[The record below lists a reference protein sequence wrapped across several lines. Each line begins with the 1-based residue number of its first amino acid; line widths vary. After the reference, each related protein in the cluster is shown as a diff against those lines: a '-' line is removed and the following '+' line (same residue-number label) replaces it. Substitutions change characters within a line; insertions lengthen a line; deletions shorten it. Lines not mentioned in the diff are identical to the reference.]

1 MPPVGVEPTHLAVP
15 DFESGASTNSTTGAT
30 EASKEEAL
38 RYEAEKPVSNPAC
51 GGNAM
56 TDENIAGEETGFG
69 RFGRRVGLVLGPMIA
84 IGLQLLPAP
93 DGLSPEAWRVV
104 SLAALMVVWW
114 VTEAIPIAA
123 TALIPLAAL
132 PLLGATSMKDAAAPY
147 ADPIVFLFIGGF
159 ILAACVERWRLHER
173 IALSIASIA
182 GGRPVALVGGFMI
195 ASMLISM
202 WISNTATTLM
212 LAPIAIGAARAMSGG
227 GKPDLALG
235 GALTLGVAH
244 ASTIGGIGTP
254 VGTPTN
260 LIAMAFFER
269 AGEPIAFIDWMT
281 HAIPIMLLMLPAAWL
296 LLCWPLF
303 GKGHTRF
310 EAIAAIVKDAL
321 KALGPMTRPEM
332 RIGAVFAL
340 TALGWMFRVQIAELP
355 GLSALTDTG
364 VAIAGALLLFF
375 LPSGRG
381 RGEKLIDWK
390 TAERIPWGIAI
401 LFGGGL
407 ALAAGMESTGL
418 AAWIGE
424 WIGGLDGLSAFTLV
438 ALLVV
443 TTILVSELASNVATL
458 TSMLPVVAAVAAA
471 TGTPLQQLAFP
482 VALAASFAFML
493 PVATAPNAI
502 AYSSGLVTLKRMLS
516 VGFGLN
522 IAAIVLIMTFA
533 T

>member
-1 MPPVGVEPTHLAVP
+1 MGDA
-15 DFESGASTNSTTGAT
+15 A
-30 EASKEEAL
+30 
-38 RYEAEKPVSNPAC
+38 
-51 GGNAM
+51 
-56 TDENIAGEETGFG
+56 IAGEETGFG
-69 RFGRRVGLVLGPMIA
+69 RFGRWIGLVLGPA
-84 IGLQLLPAP
+84 LALGLQLLPP
-93 DGLSPEAWRVV
+93 PEGLSPEAWRVV

-123 TALIPLAAL
+123 TALLPLAAL
-132 PLLGATSMKDAAAPY
+132 PLLGAASMKDAASPY

-173 IALSIASIA
+173 IALSIASVA
-182 GGRPVALVGGFMI
+182 GGRPVALVGAFMI

-227 GKPDLALG
+227 GKADLALG

-244 ASTIGGIGTP
+244 AATIGGVGTP

-260 LIAMAFFER
+260 LIAIAFFER
-269 AGEPIAFIDWMT
+269 AGEPITFIDWM
-281 HAIPIMLLMLPAAWL
+281 ARALPIMLLMMPVAWL

-303 GKGHTRF
+303 GKGHARF
-310 EAIAAIVKDAL
+310 EAIGSVVKDAL
-321 KALGPMTRPEM
+321 KALGPLTRPEA
-332 RIGAVFAL
+332 RIGVVFAL
-340 TALGWMFRVQIAELP
+340 VALAWMTRTELVKLP
-355 GLSALTDTG
+355 GLSALSDTG
-364 VAIAGALLLFF
+364 VAIAGALALFF
-375 LPSGRG
+375 VPSGRG
-381 RGEKLIDWK
+381 GGEKLIDWR

-407 ALAAGMESTGL
+407 SLAAAMEATGL
-418 AAWIGE
+418 AAWIGA
-424 WIGGLDGLSAFTLV
+424 WISGLDGLSAFALV
-438 ALLVV
+438 GLLVV

-458 TSMLPVVAAVAAA
+458 TSMLPVVAAVATA
-471 TGTPLQQLAFP
+471 TETPLQELAFP

-502 AYSSGLVTLKRMLS
+502 AYSSGVVTLKRMLA

-522 IAAIVLIMTFA
+522 VAAIALIMAFA
-533 T
+533 A

>member
-1 MPPVGVEPTHLAVP
+1 
-15 DFESGASTNSTTGAT
+15 
-30 EASKEEAL
+30 
-38 RYEAEKPVSNPAC
+38 
-51 GGNAM
+51 M
-56 TDENIAGEETGFG
+56 TDETMAGEDTGFG
-69 RFGRRVGLVLGPMIA
+69 RIGRWVGLILGPVLA
-84 IGLQLLPAP
+84 LGLQLLPP
-93 DGLSPEAWRVV
+93 PEGLSVEAWRVV

-114 VTEAIPIAA
+114 VTEAIPISA

-132 PLLGATSMKDAAAPY
+132 PLIGAASMKDAAAPY

-173 IALSIASIA
+173 IALSIASVA
-182 GGRPVALVGGFMI
+182 GGRPVMLVGAFML

-212 LAPIAIGAARAMSGG
+212 LAPIAIGAARAMTGG
-227 GKPDLALG
+227 GKTDLALG

-244 ASTIGGIGTP
+244 AATIGGVGTP

-260 LIAMAFFER
+260 LIAIAFFER

-281 HAIPIMLLMLPAAWL
+281 RALPLMLLMLPVAWL

-310 EAIAAIVKDAL
+310 EAIGAVVKEAL
-321 KALGPMTRPEM
+321 RALGPITRPEA
-332 RIGAVFAL
+332 RIGIVFAIV
-340 TALGWMFRVQIAELP
+340 ALAWMLRTEIVKLP
-355 GLSALTDTG
+355 GLGALSDTG
-364 VAIAGALLLFF
+364 VAIVGALSLF
-375 LPSGRG
+375 LIPSGRG
-381 RGEKLIDWK
+381 NGEKLIDWK
-390 TAERIPWGIAI
+390 TAERIPWGIAV

-407 ALAAGMESTGL
+407 ALAAAMEATGL
-418 AAWIGE
+418 AAWIGDY
-424 WIGGLDGLSAFTLV
+424 IANLDGVSAFALV
-438 ALLVV
+438 GLLVV

-458 TSMLPVVAAVAAA
+458 TSMLPVVAAVATA
-471 TGTPLQQLAFP
+471 TETPLQQLAFP

-502 AYSSGLVTLKRMLS
+502 AYSSGLLTLKRMLA

>member
-1 MPPVGVEPTHLAVP
+1 
-15 DFESGASTNSTTGAT
+15 
-30 EASKEEAL
+30 
-38 RYEAEKPVSNPAC
+38 
-51 GGNAM
+51 M
-56 TDENIAGEETGFG
+56 TDEGVAGEETGFG
-69 RFGRRVGLVLGPMIA
+69 RIGRWIGLILGPALA
-84 IGLQLLPAP
+84 IGLQLIPP
-93 DGLSPEAWRVV
+93 PEGLTVEAWRVV

-114 VTEAIPIAA
+114 VTEAIPISA

-132 PLLGATSMKDAAAPY
+132 PLLGAASMKDAASPY

-173 IALSIASIA
+173 IALSIASVA

-212 LAPIAIGAARAMSGG
+212 LAPIAIGAARAMTGG
-227 GKPDLALG
+227 DKTDLALG

-244 ASTIGGIGTP
+244 AATIGGIGTP

-260 LIAMAFFER
+260 LIAIAFFER

-281 HAIPIMLLMLPAAWL
+281 KAVPIMLLMMPVAWL

-303 GKGHTRF
+303 GRNAHGRF
-310 EAIAAIVKDAL
+310 EAIGAVVKDAL
-321 KALGPMTRPEM
+321 KALGPMTRPEA
-332 RIGAVFAL
+332 RIGIVFGLVAL
-340 TALGWMFRVQIAELP
+340 AWMTRTEIAKLP

-364 VAIAGALLLFF
+364 VAIIGALALFF
-375 LPSGRG
+375 VPSGRG
-381 RGEKLIDWK
+381 SGEKLIDWK

-407 ALAAGMESTGL
+407 SLAAAMEATGL

-424 WIGGLDGLSAFTLV
+424 WIANLDGMSAFALV

-458 TSMLPVVAAVAAA
+458 TSMLPVVAAVATA
-471 TGTPLQQLAFP
+471 TDTPLQQLAFP

-502 AYSSGLVTLKRMLS
+502 AYSSGLVTLKRMLA

-522 IAAIVLIMTFA
+522 IAAIVLILTFA
-533 T
+533 A

>member
-1 MPPVGVEPTHLAVP
+1 
-15 DFESGASTNSTTGAT
+15 
-30 EASKEEAL
+30 
-38 RYEAEKPVSNPAC
+38 
-51 GGNAM
+51 M
-56 TDENIAGEETGFG
+56 TDETIAGEETGFG
-69 RFGRRVGLVLGPMIA
+69 RLGRWVGLILGPVLA
-84 IGLQLLPAP
+84 LGLQLIPP
-93 DGLSPEAWRVV
+93 PEGLSVEAWRVV

-114 VTEAIPIAA
+114 VTEAIPISA

-132 PLLGATSMKDAAAPY
+132 PLIGATSMKDAAAPY

-173 IALSIASIA
+173 IALSIASVA

-212 LAPIAIGAARAMSGG
+212 LAPIAIGAARAMTGG
-227 GKPDLALG
+227 GKADLALG

-244 ASTIGGIGTP
+244 AATIGGVGTP

-260 LIAMAFFER
+260 LIAIAFFER
-269 AGEPIAFIDWMT
+269 AGEPIAFIDWMSR
-281 HAIPIMLLMLPAAWL
+281 AIPIMLLMMPVAWL

-303 GKGHTRF
+303 GR
-310 EAIAAIVKDAL
+310 
-321 KALGPMTRPEM
+321 KARPEA
-332 RIGAVFAL
+332 RIGIVFAL
-340 TALGWMFRVQIAELP
+340 VALAWMTRTEIAKLP
-355 GLSALTDTG
+355 GLGALSDTS
-364 VAIAGALLLFF
+364 VAIIGALALFF
-375 LPSGRG
+375 IPSGRG
-381 RGEKLIDWK
+381 SGEKLIDWK

-407 ALAAGMESTGL
+407 ALAAGMEATGL

-424 WIGGLDGLSAFTLV
+424 WIGGLDRLSAFALV

-458 TSMLPVVAAVAAA
+458 TSMLPVVAAVATA
-471 TGTPLQQLAFP
+471 TDTPLQQLAFP

-502 AYSSGLVTLKRMLS
+502 AYSSGLLTLKRMLA

>member
-1 MPPVGVEPTHLAVP
+1 
-15 DFESGASTNSTTGAT
+15 
-30 EASKEEAL
+30 
-38 RYEAEKPVSNPAC
+38 
-51 GGNAM
+51 M
-56 TDENIAGEETGFG
+56 TDEDIAGEDTGFG
-69 RFGRRVGLVLGPMIA
+69 RVGRWIGLVLGPALA
-84 IGLQLLPAP
+84 IGLQFLPP
-93 DGLSPEAWRVV
+93 PEGLSPEAWRVV

-123 TALIPLAAL
+123 TALVPLAAL
-132 PLLGATSMKDAAAPY
+132 PLLAGVSMKDAASPY

-159 ILAACVERWRLHER
+159 ILAASVERWRLHER
-173 IALSIASIA
+173 IALSIASVA
-182 GGRPVALVGGFMI
+182 GGRPVALVAGFML

-244 ASTIGGIGTP
+244 AATIGGIGTP

-260 LIAMAFFER
+260 LIAIAFFEL
-269 AGEPIAFIDWMT
+269 AGEPIAFIDWMSR
-281 HAIPIMLLMLPAAWL
+281 AIPIMLLMMPIAWL

-303 GKGHTRF
+303 GKGR
-310 EAIAAIVKDAL
+310 ERYAAIGAIVKDAL
-321 KALGPMTRPEM
+321 KALGPITRPEV
-332 RIGAVFAL
+332 RIGIVFGLVAF
-340 TALGWMFRVQIAELP
+340 AWMTRTELVKLP
-355 GLSALTDTG
+355 GLGALTDTG

-375 LPSGRG
+375 VPSGRE
-381 RGEKLIDWK
+381 RSEKLIDWK

-407 ALAAGMESTGL
+407 SLAAGMEATGL
-418 AAWIGE
+418 AQWIGE
-424 WIGGLDGLSAFTLV
+424 WIGGLDGLSAFALV

-458 TSMLPVVAAVAAA
+458 TSMLPVVAAVATA

-502 AYSSGLVTLKRMLS
+502 AYSSGLLTLKRMLA

-533 T
+533 A